1 MTEMACAAID
11 DPDLIEAYLL
21 GDLDDPAR
29 ETFETHLFA
38 CDRCLD
44 QLRLLESM
52 QTELRKDPQAAV
64 VAPANV
70 AGRPWWLWT
79 AAAAAMLMFVGA
91 AVLLRT
97 RGSQAPPGAAPPVAS
112 APAVSSS
119 AILALARFDPPK
131 YVALEL
137 RSPDASP
144 GFAQAMR
151 AYAAGDYGRAAEGLR
166 RIARSGSANVEADFF
181 LGISL
186 LMSSDDAAA
195 AESIDPLRR
204 VVERG
209 DSPYRQL
216 ASLYL
221 GKALVRHGDLDGA
234 DAEWARTRT
243 LPGTHARDA
252 QDLQN
257 ALRAARGR

>member
-1 MTEMACAAID
+1 MACAAID

-21 GDLDDPAR
+21 GDLDEPAR
-29 ETFETHLFA
+29 ETFETHLFV

-64 VAPANV
+64 AAPAR
-70 AGRPWWLWT
+70 ALARPWWLWT
-79 AAAAAMLMFVGA
+79 AAAAAMVIVVGG

-97 RGSQAPPGAAPPVAS
+97 PATGTRPAAPPVVAS
-112 APAVSSS
+112 APAAVSP

-131 YVALEL
+131 YVTLDL
-137 RSPDASP
+137 RSPETSSA
-144 GFAQAMR
+144 FAAAMR
-151 AYAAGDYGRAAEGLR
+151 AYAAGDYAGAAAGLQ
-166 RIARSGSANVEADFF
+166 RIARSGSADVEVDFF
-181 LGISL
+181 LGVSL
-186 LMSSDDAAA
+186 LMSSDDAAVA
-195 AESIDPLRR
+195 GAIDPLRR
-204 VVERG
+204 VVSRG

-221 GKALVRHGDLDGA
+221 GKALVRRGDLDGA

-252 QDLQN
+252 QDLQD